1 VEVMSQMLKSS
12 SALGFPGSRRYNG
25 AQRKAVAPNGDLRR
39 LRSLSSTYPKPD
51 PDEITQDQL
60 NLLLDWLDPDREKAG
75 IRYEQIRRRLV
86 KIFVCR
92 ASNVPEELA
101 DKTINRVARKLPEIR
116 ATYVGDPAHYFAGV
130 AVNILR
136 ETVRKDRIP
145 AIGMPESS
153 PATDDREKDYSCL
166 EKCMEKLDPG
176 DRSLVLDYYREEG
189 QAKIDNRRQL
199 AEQLGIGL
207 NALRIRACRI
217 RSDLQ
222 ACMEK
227 CRAEGA
233 EFAK

>member
-1 VEVMSQMLKSS
+1 VELMSRIPKSS
-12 SALGFPGSRRYNG
+12 STLGFAPAHRYNG
-25 AQRKAVAPNGDLRR
+25 AQRKVAAPNGELRR
-39 LRSLSSTYPKPD
+39 FRALSSSHPVP
-51 PDEITQDQL
+51 ESEGITQEQFD
-60 NLLLDWLDPDREKAG
+60 LLLDWLDPDREKAG
-75 IRYEQIRRRLV
+75 IRYEQIRKRLV

-130 AVNILR
+130 AVNIAR
-136 ETVRKDRIP
+136 EATRKDRIP
-145 AIGMPESS
+145 AIGMPES
-153 PATDDREKDYSCL
+153 PPDHENQERDYACL
-166 EKCMEKLDPG
+166 EKCMEKLDPE
-176 DRSLVLDYYREEG
+176 DRKLVLEYYQDEG
-189 QAKIDNRRQL
+189 RAKINHRKEL
-199 AEQLGIGL
+199 AETLGIGL

-222 ACMEK
+222 ECMER

>member
-1 VEVMSQMLKSS
+1 MSRRPKSS
-12 SALGFPGSRRYNG
+12 SPLGFHECGRYNG
-25 AQRKAVAPNGDLRR
+25 AQRKVAAPNGELRR
-39 LRSLSSTYPKPD
+39 FRSLSSTHAKPD
-51 PDEITQDQL
+51 PDEITQEQL

-75 IRYEQIRRRLV
+75 IRYEQIRKRLI

-92 ASNVPEELA
+92 ASNNPEELA

-130 AVNILR
+130 AANIMR
-136 ETVRKDRIP
+136 EAIRKDRIP
-145 AIGMPESS
+145 AIGMPDPP
-153 PATDDREKDYSCL
+153 PATEDREKDYSCL
-166 EKCMEKLDPG
+166 EKCMEKLDTE
-176 DRSLVLDYYREEG
+176 DRSLVLDYYRLEG
-189 QAKIDNRRQL
+189 QAKIDHRRQL

-222 ACMEK
+222 ACMQK